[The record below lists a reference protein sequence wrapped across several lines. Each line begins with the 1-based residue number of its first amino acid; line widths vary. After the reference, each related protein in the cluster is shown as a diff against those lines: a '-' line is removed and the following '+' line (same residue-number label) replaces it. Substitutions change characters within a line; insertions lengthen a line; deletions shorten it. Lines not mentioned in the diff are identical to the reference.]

1 MILKSLMIWINH
13 YMSIYLVVTWVT
25 ECYIVVNFFE
35 FIEEKY
41 NFVKN
46 SHAHE
51 SARECFVTIR
61 RSTHDSE
68 DFHSLINHYMYLE
81 VTLSIEYN
89 VLENDRKMTFFQENS
104 ILSILSA
111 RERARTDMM
120 MSKINSLIIVE

>member
-1 MILKSLMIWINH
+1 M
-13 YMSIYLVVTWVT
+13 
-25 ECYIVVNFFE
+25 NFFE

-46 SHAHE
+46 SRAPE
-51 SARECFVTIR
+51 SARECFITIR

-68 DFHSLINHYMYLE
+68 DFHSLIDHYMYLE